1 MINTV
6 LPTLLDMLNSIDLNV
21 RHGAVL
27 ATAEILEALYNHLN
41 DKIENI
47 IGERECALAVAASE
61 NRELKIFIIHF
72 EHFYRANRFCVF
84 RCYGRD

>member
-1 MINTV
+1 LLQSLFNLTAADPHYMVNTV

-27 ATAEILEALYNHLN
+27 ATTEILEALHNHFN

-47 IGERECALAVAASE
+47 IGENL
-61 NRELKIFIIHF
+61 
-72 EHFYRANRFCVF
+72 
-84 RCYGRD
+84 

>member
-1 MINTV
+1 M
-6 LPTLLDMLNSIDLNV
+6 LLDMLNSIDLNV

-47 IGERECALAVAASE
+47 IGEKMLLRGYD
-61 NRELKIFIIHF
+61 RIKYIKIEFFLNIHI
-72 EHFYRANRFCVF
+72 ERTAYLF
-84 RCYGRD
+84 RCYGCS

>member
-27 ATAEILEALYNHLN
+27 AIAEILEALYNHFN
-41 DKIENI
+41 DKIGCI
-47 IGERECALAVAASE
+47 IGK
-61 NRELKIFIIHF
+61 NM
-72 EHFYRANRFCVF
+72 
-84 RCYGRD
+84 